1 MSVKY
6 LSISE
11 EAEINLLN
19 RVTHTVTI
27 SQLLSLATQVLA
39 QWVHR
44 VAVVA
49 GVVVGSTRTDFL
61 SSKLMSVLLLFI
73 FCRCQQQ
80 RTMRETSKPHGGKLI
95 TSNLSNMK
103 SESVSCSVV
112 SDSSCR
118 PPASSV
124 HGILHSHSMEW
135 VAISLSKEFSLQTC
149 LLHCKQVL
157 YCLSQEYPNLGYLNL
172 AFILPTWRGQQF
184 FFFFFFLSCFIY
196 FLKNNNPYFASKE
209 TEEQKSEQS
218 ECHTVLEKVLNE
230 FLKQKEPVSSSTLY
244 YSSASWWL
252 RR

>member
-6 LSISE
+6 LSVSE

-27 SQLLSLATQVLA
+27 SQLLSLATQELP

-44 VAVVA
+44 VAAVA
-49 GVVVGSTRTDFL
+49 GVVTIYRASHTDFL

-103 SESVSCSVV
+103 SESVSGSVV

-124 HGILHSHSMEW
+124 HGILQAIILEW
-135 VAISLSKEFSLQTC
+135 VAISLSKEFSLQTH
-149 LLHCKQVL
+149 LLHCRQVL

-172 AFILPTWRGQQF
+172 AFILPT
-184 FFFFFFLSCFIY
+184 
-196 FLKNNNPYFASKE
+196 
-209 TEEQKSEQS
+209 
-218 ECHTVLEKVLNE
+218 
-230 FLKQKEPVSSSTLY
+230 
-244 YSSASWWL
+244 
-252 RR
+252 